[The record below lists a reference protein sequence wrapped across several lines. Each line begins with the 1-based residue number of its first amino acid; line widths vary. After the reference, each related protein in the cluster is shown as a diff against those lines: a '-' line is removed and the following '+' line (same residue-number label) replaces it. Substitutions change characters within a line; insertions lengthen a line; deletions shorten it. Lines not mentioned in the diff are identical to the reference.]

1 MRYDADRKAETRSR
15 VLAEA
20 ARAIR
25 EVGPDGISV
34 AEVMSAVGLTHG
46 GFYAHFASKDAL
58 VAAALDRMFDDMRAR
73 FARST
78 DGHGA
83 AEGLARYIEFYLSP
97 RHRDARGTGCPLP
110 ALSADLPRLGPEA
123 RARYGAG
130 VAALTER
137 LAGHIARL
145 GQTPAGPLAA
155 PLAAS
160 VVAELVGALAL
171 ARAVADPAQSDAIL
185 AASRT
190 TLKLRLGLETSA

>member
-1 MRYDADRKAETRSR
+1 MRYDADRKAQTRSR

-25 EVGPDGISV
+25 EVGPDGIRV

-46 GFYAHFASKDAL
+46 GFYAHFPSKDAM
-58 VAAALDRMFDDMRAR
+58 VAAALDRMFDDMRSR

-78 DGHGA
+78 DGHGP
-83 AEGLARYIEFYLSP
+83 AEGLVRYIDFYLSP

-130 VAALTER
+130 VATLTER
-137 LAGHIARL
+137 LTDPIARL
-145 GQTPAGPLAA
+145 GRAPAPA
-155 PLAAS
+155 LAAS

-190 TLKLRLGLETSA
+190 AVKLRLGLETPA

>member
-58 VAAALDRMFDDMRAR
+58 VAAALDRMFDDMRER

-145 GQTPAGPLAA
+145 RRTPAG

-190 TLKLRLGLETSA
+190 TLMLRLGLETST

>member
-58 VAAALDRMFDDMRAR
+58 VAAALDRMFDDMRER

-145 GQTPAGPLAA
+145 GRTPAG

-190 TLKLRLGLETSA
+190 TLMLRLGLETST

>member
-25 EVGPDGISV
+25 EVGPDRISV
-34 AEVMSAVGLTHG
+34 AEVMSALGLTHG

-58 VAAALDRMFDDMRAR
+58 VAAAIDRMLDDMRAR
-73 FARST
+73 FGRST

-83 AEGLARYIEFYLSP
+83 AEGLARYIGFYLSP

-137 LAGHIARL
+137 LTGHIARL
-145 GQTPAGPLAA
+145 GLAPAG

-171 ARAVADPAQSDAIL
+171 ARAVGDPAQSDAIL

-190 TLKLRLGLETSA
+190 ALTLRLGLESPA